1 MNDKRVVGFK
11 AKIRLKQPK
20 GPPSSI
26 IKMLMAE
33 NPDGWLRLDEVAKT
47 RKEMR
52 KRLAAQGHVGKDV
65 RLIRLTRKP
74 FPGLAL
80 FLCMGKTED
89 GRLDWHRAV
98 VVHELYDPERMNRPE
113 MFGYPASGSTGAG
126 STRDIFKA
134 EARERFEARCKASGV
149 PVGLFKGL
157 RRKWMLADRINEVL
171 HPWVQAFDRNA
182 DYPHHHLSEI
192 VVMRGTEPLFRM
204 RRRSDQ
210 TALEL
215 FQEVCKTYRERQ
227 SPSPEFAEGSP
238 LGDLPFQL
246 TLPRS
251 QRDGEVFLRRVWRKG
266 PPPKKAEDACRGRK
280 RFPQYKPAY
289 AAAMKSVAIGRGRMI
304 VQPCPECQGFH
315 LAKHRPGRD
324 GQSAQP
330 KV

>member
-20 GPPSSI
+20 GPASSI
-26 IKMLMAE
+26 IKKLMAE

-52 KRLAAQGHVGKDV
+52 KRLAAQGHAGKDV

-74 FPGLAL
+74 FPGLVL

-98 VVHELYDPERMNRPE
+98 VVHELRDPERLNRPE

-126 STRDIFKA
+126 SIRDIFKA
-134 EARERFEARCKASGV
+134 EAWERFEARCKAAGV

-157 RRKWMLADRINEVL
+157 RRKWVRADLANEQSSSDIL
-171 HPWVQAFDRNA
+171 PHRNA

-192 VVMRGTEPLFRM
+192 VVMSGPDEPFFRT

-210 TALEL
+210 TASDLFREVCGAYQDRRPMSDLL
-215 FQEVCKTYRERQ
+215 FQL
-227 SPSPEFAEGSP
+227 A
-238 LGDLPFQL
+238 
-246 TLPRS
+246 LPRS

-266 PPPKKAEDACRGRK
+266 PPPQKAEVACRGRK

-289 AAAMKSVAIGRGRMI
+289 AAAMKSVTLGRGRLI

-330 KV
+330 KM